1 MLIGVIAG
9 LIGLSLGVFGV
20 LAFRVSEQQRKL
32 VDAEFE
38 EPSIPEGA
46 AEVLAAVGRA
56 FVVVDAID
64 GVVRASPAAY
74 AYGLVRGHTLVHE
87 QLLEMTAK
95 VRRDGVILERI
106 LELPRGPLGQGTMV
120 VQVRAAV
127 IAEEYILLL
136 ADDRTEVTRTEEV
149 RNDFVANVSHELKTP
164 VGAISLLAE
173 ALESSADDPEAVR
186 RFARRTHKESARLAA
201 LVQDIIEL
209 SRLQGS
215 NVAKQGRA
223 VDINT
228 VVAEAVDRSQLPAES
243 KNIELV
249 VGGHSDALVYGD
261 QDQLVTA
268 LRNLIDNA
276 IRYSPENTRVGVGVR
291 AKDGLVAVSVTDQGE
306 GLSPEDQERVFERFY
321 RVDAARSRH
330 TGGTGLGLS
339 IVKHVV
345 ANHGGEVTLWSQP
358 GQGSTFTIR
367 LPEFEGQD
375 VDGVSEVREPAPRA
389 ADQPTAPGPSQHP
402 KPTRRAP
409 PAPMSKELPLE
420 QDSDCRGRRVVQRPA
435 VLSLGQGRVRGRG
448 GGQRAGRHHRIR
460 P

>member
-32 VDAEFE
+32 VDVEFE
-38 EPSIPEGA
+38 DPALPDGA

-95 VRRDGVILERI
+95 VRRDGVILERL
-106 LELPRGPLGQGTMV
+106 LELPRGPLGQGTIV

-243 KNIELV
+243 KNIDLV
-249 VGGHSDALVYGD
+249 VGGHADAMVYGD

-276 IRYSPENTRVGVGVR
+276 IRYSPENTRVGIGIR

-367 LPEFEGQD
+367 LPELEGQD
-375 VDGVSEVREPAPRA
+375 LDGVADPAEPADRA
-389 ADQPTAPGPSQHP
+389 AAQSAAQAPSQHP
-402 KPTRRAP
+402 RPTRRDA
-409 PAPMSKELPLE
+409 AGAHE
-420 QDSDCRGRRVVQRPA
+420 QGA
-435 VLSLGQGRVRGRG
+435 T
-448 GGQRAGRHHRIR
+448 A
-460 P
+460 

>member
-1 MLIGVIAG
+1 
-9 LIGLSLGVFGV
+9 
-20 LAFRVSEQQRKL
+20 VSEQQRHI
-32 VDAEFE
+32 VDVDVDDPAL
-38 EPSIPEGA
+38 PEGA
-46 AEVLAAVGRA
+46 AEVLAVLGRA

-74 AYGLVRGHTLVHE
+74 AYGLVRGHTLVHQ

-95 VRRDGVILERI
+95 VRRDGVILERQ
-106 LELPRGPLGQGTMV
+106 LELPRGPLGQGTIV

-127 IAEEYILLL
+127 ITEEYILLL
-136 ADDRTEVTRTEEV
+136 ADDRTEFTRTEEV

-173 ALESSADDPEAVR
+173 ALESSADDPEAVK
-186 RFARRTHKESARLAA
+186 RFAKRMHKESTRLAA

-209 SRLQGS
+209 SRLQGAD
-215 NVAKQGRA
+215 VAQQGRP

-228 VVAEAVDRSQLPAES
+228 VVSEAVDRSQLPAES
-243 KNIELV
+243 KNIQLV
-249 VGGHSDALVYGD
+249 VGGHADARVYGD
-261 QDQLVTA
+261 QDLLVTA

-276 IRYSPENTRVGVGVR
+276 IRYSPENTKVGIGIR

-339 IVKHVV
+339 IVKHVIS
-345 ANHGGEVTLWSQP
+345 NHGGEVTLWSQP

-367 LPEFEGQD
+367 LPEMEGQGEAD
-375 VDGVSEVREPAPRA
+375 EAGKAAARPSGPDPRPQRRDAAGVHEQGA
-389 ADQPTAPGPSQHP
+389 TA
-402 KPTRRAP
+402 
-409 PAPMSKELPLE
+409 
-420 QDSDCRGRRVVQRPA
+420 
-435 VLSLGQGRVRGRG
+435 
-448 GGQRAGRHHRIR
+448 
-460 P
+460 

>member
-32 VDAEFE
+32 VDVEFE
-38 EPSIPEGA
+38 DPSLPEGA

-95 VRRDGVILERI
+95 VRRDGVILERL
-106 LELPRGPLGQGTMV
+106 LELPRGPLGQGTIV

-186 RFARRTHKESARLAA
+186 RFAKRTHKESARLAA

-209 SRLQGS
+209 SRLQGA
-215 NVAKQGRA
+215 NVAQQGRA

-243 KNIELV
+243 KAIDLV
-249 VGGHSDALVYGD
+249 VGGHADAMVYGD

-276 IRYSPENTRVGVGVR
+276 IRYSPENTRVGVGIR
-291 AKDGLVAVSVTDQGE
+291 SKDGLVAVSVTDQGE

-345 ANHGGEVTLWSQP
+345 ANHGGEVTLWSKP

-367 LPEFEGQD
+367 LPELEGQD
-375 VDGVSEVREPAPRA
+375 DGVAEVRGPAARA
-389 ADQPTAPGPSQHP
+389 AT
-402 KPTRRAP
+402 P
-409 PAPMSKELPLE
+409 PAEHSPAQNPRSIRRDAAGAHE
-420 QDSDCRGRRVVQRPA
+420 QGA
-435 VLSLGQGRVRGRG
+435 T
-448 GGQRAGRHHRIR
+448 A
-460 P
+460 

>member
-9 LIGLSLGVFGV
+9 LIGLALGVFGV
-20 LAFRVSEQQRKL
+20 QAFRVSERQRKL
-32 VDAEFE
+32 VDVEFE
-38 EPSIPEGA
+38 DPSLPEGA

-95 VRRDGVILERI
+95 VRRDGVILERL
-106 LELPRGPLGQGTMV
+106 LELPRGPLGQGTIV

-209 SRLQGS
+209 SRLQGT
-215 NVAKQGRA
+215 NVAQQGRA

-243 KNIELV
+243 RNIELV
-249 VGGHSDALVYGD
+249 VGGHADAMVYGD

-276 IRYSPENTRVGVGVR
+276 IRYSPENTRVGIGIR
-291 AKDGLVAVSVTDQGE
+291 SKDGLVAVSVTDQGE

-367 LPEFEGQD
+367 LPELEGQD
-375 VDGVSEVREPAPRA
+375 NDAAAGERDPSARA
-389 ADQPTAPGPSQHP
+389 ATESAAHGSSQNPRPVRRDAAGAHEQGATA
-402 KPTRRAP
+402 
-409 PAPMSKELPLE
+409 
-420 QDSDCRGRRVVQRPA
+420 
-435 VLSLGQGRVRGRG
+435 
-448 GGQRAGRHHRIR
+448 
-460 P
+460 